1 MSDDATTADDHVI
14 RYAYKASLI
23 GAAQQFELTEQGL
36 SWRFAGRA
44 GFWSYADI
52 AAVGLSF
59 RPVSMQAKR
68 FRADITHRDG
78 RRLSVVSTSWQTATL
93 MAPQSEAYRA
103 FVIGLHARLAASG
116 STARLTAGLGRFTY
130 GAALAAIALFA
141 VAMAGLLVRALLI
154 REWTGALFLVGFAAM
169 FAWYVGGFIT
179 RNQPRSYTFA
189 EIPVVLLP

>member
-1 MSDDATTADDHVI
+1 MT

-23 GAAQQFELTEQGL
+23 GAAQQFELTGPGL
-36 SWRFAGRA
+36 AWRFAGRT
-44 GFWSYADI
+44 GLWPYSEI
-52 AAVGLSF
+52 AAIRLSY

-68 FRADITHRDG
+68 FRADIVNRDG
-78 RRLSVVSTSWQTATL
+78 RGLRIISTSWQTATL

-103 FVIGLHARLAASG
+103 FIIALHERLAADG

-141 VAMAGLLVRALLI
+141 LAMAGLLVRALVI
-154 REWTGALFLVGFAAM
+154 AEWSGALFLIGFAAL

-179 RNQPRSYTFA
+179 RNKPRSYTFTD
-189 EIPVVLLP
+189 IPAVLLP